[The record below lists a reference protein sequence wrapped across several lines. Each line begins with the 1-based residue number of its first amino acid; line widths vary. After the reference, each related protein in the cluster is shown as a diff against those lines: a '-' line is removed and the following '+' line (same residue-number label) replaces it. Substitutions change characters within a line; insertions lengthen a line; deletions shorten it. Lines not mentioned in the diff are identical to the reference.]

1 MLGRNNKP
9 YVSPNTP
16 VPKFTPPKPRP
27 TSNGIYDGKP
37 TVPTIYGVPNGG
49 FKYVVN
55 ITDDF
60 NTAECYDEIIA
71 LLANATEL
79 DEIWWNI
86 ASSGGYVSSLQ
97 MLLGWKSMCYA
108 KQVHVLHSNAD
119 SCASVFFLS
128 PADQYIVGDGAT
140 MFIHETQVG
149 SSGTTVNVERRV
161 QHLVKQNEQFV
172 RDTYKDFL
180 TDGSDGGDDEIS
192 DVLRGIEIYLDAD
205 EIRDRLTKR
214 QQILEQ
220 QHKESLQQTLD
231 DEMSLDVFTDEE
243 LSEELKLIQAE
254 IKKRK
259 RIYVSKGTDSE
270 TKRETVK
277 HMTKKEL
284 LGETE

>member
-205 EIRDRLTKR
+205 SIRERLTKR
-214 QQILEQ
+214 QEILEQ
-220 QHKESLQQTLD
+220 QHKESVQQAIK
-231 DEMSLDVFTDEE
+231 DEMFESSVSLDVFTNEE
-243 LSEELKLIQAE
+243 LAEELKLIQAE

-259 RIYVSKGTDSE
+259 KVSSK
-270 TKRETVK
+270 
-277 HMTKKEL
+277 
-284 LGETE
+284 

>member
-1 MLGRNNKP
+1 MLVRTNKP
-9 YVSPNTP
+9 QYDLDIP
-16 VPKFTPPKPRP
+16 VPKFTPPKPRH

-214 QQILEQ
+214 QEILEQ
-220 QHKESLQQTLD
+220 QHNESVQQAIET
-231 DEMSLDVFTDEE
+231 ETSLDVFTDEE
-243 LSEELKLIQAE
+243 LTEELKLIQAE

-259 RIYVSKGTDSE
+259 KVNSK
-270 TKRETVK
+270 
-277 HMTKKEL
+277 
-284 LGETE
+284 